1 MSGRKG
7 DDKVASSTSKSK
19 KDSTRA
25 EKAEVI
31 SHREAR
37 RRLLARAQQ
46 EDKNLE
52 FDAGLFLHRD
62 YFSTFEKRR
71 VSDSPGFG
79 GRRFWSPYIPRY
91 GHFSSAHRLPPNLA
105 KGAMAMGGEAHRED
119 PQIHPFF
126 LFGEGPL
133 QGVKFEAPR
142 KMEQGSFFEAPRK
155 TEVETDS
162 FFVMLDGKQTRPPES
177 EVPPRSME
185 VEKEEKKRCAMC
197 MEEHETPELEMI
209 GPDDQAPWMSVSE
222 FRCYW
227 NKRWSG
233 HFGSFEDTTKIPP
246 MRFTFKPMEDFDLQ
260 DDTLQIFSVKL
271 AATRGCL
278 ELPLDVFGMVAIR
291 DPVDHNRNIIF
302 HRKRDDCQTLTEKD
316 PYLVLSGPTRAVVFA
331 YNPAIIEV
339 DLKVKGTTESDDVC
353 LSFLVAPLKCYSGIM
368 CSHLFNRTYS
378 SKLSTLE
385 FALGQIAF
393 SVEATIFVRVVQG
406 SWPDGLCGLFTA
418 FTTGFT
424 DRCPMPVYGKESTGT
439 GTERIILLDSR
450 GEKLPVASDGNI
462 SFSRRVVSVEG
473 CGEVKVQ
480 VNAFKGETKI
490 VEIFKSFH
498 ASEAGESIGE
508 IDVSFCKME
517 VAVFWSLVSYYP
529 LGDDESLED
538 DCSAV

>member
-1 MSGRKG
+1 
-7 DDKVASSTSKSK
+7 
-19 KDSTRA
+19 
-25 EKAEVI
+25 
-31 SHREAR
+31 
-37 RRLLARAQQ
+37 
-46 EDKNLE
+46 
-52 FDAGLFLHRD
+52 
-62 YFSTFEKRR
+62 
-71 VSDSPGFG
+71 
-79 GRRFWSPYIPRY
+79 
-91 GHFSSAHRLPPNLA
+91 
-105 KGAMAMGGEAHRED
+105 
-119 PQIHPFF
+119 
-126 LFGEGPL
+126 
-133 QGVKFEAPR
+133 
-142 KMEQGSFFEAPRK
+142 MEQDSFFEASRK
-155 TEVETDS
+155 TEVEKDS
-162 FFVMLDGKQTRPPES
+162 FFAMLDGKKTGPPES

-185 VEKEEKKRCAMC
+185 VEKEEKKGCTMS
-197 MEEHETPELEMI
+197 MEEHGTPELEMI

-222 FRCYW
+222 FRRYW

-246 MRFTFKPMEDFDLQ
+246 MRFTFKPVEDFDVH

-271 AATRGCL
+271 AATRGGL

-316 PYLVLSGPTRAVVFA
+316 PYLVLSGPTRAVLFA

-339 DLKVKGTTESDDVC
+339 DLKVKGATESDDVY

-439 GTERIILLDSR
+439 GTERIILLDSG
-450 GEKLPVASDGNI
+450 GERLPVASDGTIN
-462 SFSRRVVSVEG
+462 FSRRVVSVEG

-480 VNAFKGETKI
+480 VNAFKGETEI
-490 VEIFKSFH
+490 VEKKISFH

-517 VAVFWSLVSYYP
+517 VTVFWSLISCYP
-529 LGDDESLED
+529 LGEAESLEGD
-538 DCSAV
+538 SSAV